1 MADRVGEVPGSAS
14 RSTTWVRGRPNA
26 REIRALISLLGDESQ
41 RVVGMVWENLLRL
54 GPRSLPYLVEVH
66 EHADPR
72 LRFRARTIIARIQA
86 EQLERRFRQLAA
98 SGEADFDLEYA
109 LGLVAQIEYPNFDAS
124 AVAQELEELAD
135 ALRPQ
140 LPSDAPARAKVER
153 LIEFLFHELG
163 FRGNRKT
170 YYDPDNSC
178 MHRVLELRRGSPVS
192 LSALMILV
200 GRRLGLPLYGVGLPK
215 HFLVKYQ
222 DANTEIF
229 IDPFN
234 GGRIL
239 SRLECREI
247 LTSEGYYVR
256 ESFVTE
262 YLAIASA
269 RDIVIRT
276 LRSLILIYSKLDDRT
291 RVRRLIRYV
300 DLLRLRRR
308 AR

>member
-14 RSTTWVRGRPNA
+14 RSTTGVRGRPNA

-54 GPRSLPYLVEVH
+54 GPRAMPYLAEVH
-66 EHADPR
+66 EHPDPR
-72 LRFRARTIIARIQA
+72 LRFRARTIASRIQT
-86 EQLERRFRQLAA
+86 EQLDRRFRQLAA
-98 SGEADFDLEYA
+98 TGDADFDLEHA
-109 LGLVAQIEYPNFDAS
+109 LCLVAQIEYPKVDES

-140 LPSDAPARAKVER
+140 LAADAPARAKVGR

-163 FRGNRKT
+163 FRGNRKN

-178 MHRVLELRRGSPVS
+178 LHRMLELRRGSPVA

-229 IDPFN
+229 VDPFN

-269 RDIVIRT
+269 RDIVIRM
-276 LRSLILIYSKLDDRT
+276 LRSLILIYSKLNDRT

-300 DLLRLRRR
+300 DLLRARRR